1 MRFSVAA
8 GRVAA
13 GRELAQLL
21 ARLLRLLLLLL
32 RRRRRPTSDLP
43 LQRPARSRLRLPS
56 GWQAPE
62 VIGGFSATEKGD
74 VWSFG
79 VVLHEVRE
87 LIWFQ
92 LN

>member
-21 ARLLRLLLLLL
+21 ARMLLLLLL
-32 RRRRRPTSDLP
+32 LQPPSDLP
-43 LQRPARSRLRLPS
+43 LQCPARSQLRLPS

-87 LIWFQ
+87 FDLFDL